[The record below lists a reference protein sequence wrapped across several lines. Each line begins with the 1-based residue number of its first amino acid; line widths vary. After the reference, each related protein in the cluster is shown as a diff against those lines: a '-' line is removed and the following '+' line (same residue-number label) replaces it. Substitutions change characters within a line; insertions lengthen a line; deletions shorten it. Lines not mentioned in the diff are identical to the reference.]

1 MVLPIVLQAK
11 NSTRE
16 MLFSQQFW
24 IGLPL
29 YLTKK
34 YMCKKY
40 NQFPSE
46 FVCSIGCL
54 ISQSPTPK
62 KMNPYTTPE
71 MNVSLNSKNIDF
83 LWNYLVCQKLW
94 LPWGWA
100 HHRHYPSGLWRI
112 FQTLLGLGC
121 LSAIGTYF
129 TASFDLRLGVGD
141 KSFFSISI
149 IFR

>member
-71 MNVSLNSKNIDF
+71 MNVSLHSTNIDF
-83 LWNYLVCQKLW
+83 FVKLPG
-94 LPWGWA
+94 LPKA
-100 HHRHYPSGLWRI
+100 LTS
-112 FQTLLGLGC
+112 
-121 LSAIGTYF
+121 
-129 TASFDLRLGVGD
+129 LRL
-141 KSFFSISI
+141 SSSPPLSIWTMTNLPDIAGPGMFISYWYIFHSI
-149 IFR
+149 F